1 MKSVHNSINNSKKSI
16 SPFTIRSPKM
26 RKSSNKSDE
35 KVYVRG
41 STLSFKR
48 KSPPKMSPA
57 PKSTAS
63 SKKKTAV
70 GAASLNKLED
80 KAKSLYGPNN
90 IFISSAPEEN
100 VVVKSLSKPKSVA
113 PKPCNS
119 KCNILSNKCYIDCIN
134 YITTNISEYKKNPNG
149 LVDDLFVMIEPRMN
163 KDIYVKNINTANLYN
178 NMVDYT
184 AQTWNDEDIKTVKSL
199 VRVAKGNSHYKP
211 VKMFIKEVKFY
222 KYYT

>member
-1 MKSVHNSINNSKKSI
+1 MKSVNGSRKSI
-16 SPFTIRSPKM
+16 SPFVIRSPKM

-41 STLSFKR
+41 STISFKR
-48 KSPPKMSPA
+48 KSPKKMS

-80 KAKSLYGPNN
+80 KVKTLYGPNN
-90 IFISSAPEEN
+90 IFDAPKEN
-100 VVVKSLSKPKSVA
+100 DDIVKPLSKPKSVA

-134 YITTNISEYKKNPNG
+134 YITTNISEYKKNPSG
-149 LVDDLFVMIEPRMN
+149 LVDDLFIMIEPRMN
-163 KDIYVKNINTANLYN
+163 KDIYVKNVNTANLYN